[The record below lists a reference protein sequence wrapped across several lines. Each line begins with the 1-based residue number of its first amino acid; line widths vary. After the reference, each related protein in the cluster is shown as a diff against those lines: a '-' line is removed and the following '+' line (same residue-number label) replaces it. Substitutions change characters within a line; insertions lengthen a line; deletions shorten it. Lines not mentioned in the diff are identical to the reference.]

1 MTAPSADAPPLVW
14 SAVPASLCNSDLDN
28 GGWSSSW
35 TASRAPEAPD
45 DIASALAAVSSHT
58 LSCGGGG
65 EWEAGMRL
73 RTADKRSARGGGGE
87 RRHRADVVGTACCD
101 ERGAADRDGH
111 RSVCPTSHGE

>member
-1 MTAPSADAPPLVW
+1 
-14 SAVPASLCNSDLDN
+14 
-28 GGWSSSW
+28 
-35 TASRAPEAPD
+35 
-45 DIASALAAVSSHT
+45 
-58 LSCGGGG
+58 
-65 EWEAGMRL
+65 MRL